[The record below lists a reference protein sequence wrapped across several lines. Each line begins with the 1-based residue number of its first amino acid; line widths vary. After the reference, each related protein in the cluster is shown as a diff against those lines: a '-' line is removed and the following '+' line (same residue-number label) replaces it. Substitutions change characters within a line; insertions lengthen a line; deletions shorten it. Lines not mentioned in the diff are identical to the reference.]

1 MFEFNPYA
9 TLWYNGALNLD
20 IDIDMIPLTVVM
32 TPLMLNTLQ
41 QCQQWS
47 ADTITNFLTEMDEDE
62 YIKPF
67 NIKTSSNIRYIPID
81 KVGDFLHKVLDKARL
96 PNEFIHPV
104 ELHFRSLLYAWNRYT
119 NPKTFLDFNLDGFK
133 NCTAMQ
139 QYEILVSSF
148 EYIDDEEY
156 PRIDLDKFIPLALK
170 NVRAFSRIVSADNK
184 LRILTQNDMEKI
196 KTLRGK
202 VDPSFAILNSDSE
215 IQDIFMPIILGKVT
229 NPTVEFT
236 HRLWSIMLPD
246 TEVIRI
252 RIRNETY
259 VVDQHKNLA
268 TVPDLSDIPL
278 LERPAE
284 HNELHH
290 YITLDDFH
298 RLCQRIHFDSY
309 SYILYDAQRDFK
321 RKIKQEIDVSN

>member
-1 MFEFNPYA
+1 MNNMFEFNPYA
-9 TLWYNGALNLD
+9 TLWYNGVLNL
-20 IDIDMIPLTVVM
+20 DIDMIPLTVVM
-32 TPLMLNTLQ
+32 TPLMSNTLQ

-47 ADTITNFLTEMDEDE
+47 ADTIINFLAETDEDE

-67 NIKTSSNIRYIPID
+67 NIKTSSNVRYIPLD
-81 KVGDFLHKVLDKARL
+81 KVGDFLHKLLDKERL

-104 ELHFRSLLYAWNRYT
+104 ELHFRSFLYAWNRYT
-119 NPKTFLDFNLDGFK
+119 NPETFLDFNLDGFK

-139 QYEILVSSF
+139 QYEILVSSLA
-148 EYIDDEEY
+148 YIGDEEY
-156 PRIDLDKFIPLALK
+156 PRIDLDRFIPLALK

-184 LRILTQNDMEKI
+184 LHILTQKDMEKI

-202 VDPSFAILNSDSE
+202 VDPSFVILNSDSE

-278 LERPAE
+278 LERL
-284 HNELHH
+284 LHY

-298 RLCQRIHFDSY
+298 RLCRRIHFDSY

-321 RKIKQEIDVSN
+321 RKIKQKSNNN

>member
-1 MFEFNPYA
+1 MNNMFEFNPYA
-9 TLWYNGALNLD
+9 TLWYNGVLNL
-20 IDIDMIPLTVVM
+20 DIDMIPLTVVM
-32 TPLMLNTLQ
+32 TPLMSNKLQ
-41 QCQQWS
+41 WPTN
-47 ADTITNFLTEMDEDE
+47 TITKFLAEMDEDE

-67 NIKTSSNIRYIPID
+67 NIKTSSNVRYIPLD
-81 KVGDFLHKVLDKARL
+81 NVSDFLHKVLDKERL
-96 PNEFIHPV
+96 PNEFIHPI
-104 ELHFRSLLYAWNRYT
+104 ELHFRSFLYAWKRYT
-119 NPKTFLDFNLDGFK
+119 NHIDNNDPKTFLDFNLDGFE

-139 QYEILVSSF
+139 NYEILVSSLA
-148 EYIDDEEY
+148 YIGDEEY

-184 LRILTQNDMEKI
+184 LHILTQKDMEKI

-215 IQDIFMPIILGKVT
+215 IQDIFMPIILGKIT

-236 HRLWSIMLPD
+236 HHLWSIMLPD
-246 TEVIRI
+246 TEVTRI

-278 LERPAE
+278 LERSI
-284 HNELHH
+284 HHYIHH

-298 RLCQRIHFDSY
+298 SLCRRIHFDSY

-321 RKIKQEIDVSN
+321 RKIKQRN

>member
-9 TLWYNGALNLD
+9 TLWYNGVLNL
-20 IDIDMIPLTVVM
+20 DIDMIPLTVVM
-32 TPLMLNTLQ
+32 TPLMSNKLQ
-41 QCQQWS
+41 WPTN
-47 ADTITNFLTEMDEDE
+47 TITKFLAEMDEDE

-67 NIKTSSNIRYIPID
+67 NIKTSSNVRYIPLD
-81 KVGDFLHKVLDKARL
+81 NVSDFLHKVLDKERL

-104 ELHFRSLLYAWNRYT
+104 ELHFRSLLYAWKRYT
-119 NPKTFLDFNLDGFK
+119 NHIDNNDPKTFLDFNLDGFE

-139 QYEILVSSF
+139 NYEILVSSLA
-148 EYIDDEEY
+148 YIDDEEY

-184 LRILTQNDMEKI
+184 LHILTQNDMEKI

-268 TVPDLSDIPL
+268 TVPDLSDIPI
-278 LERPAE
+278 LERSI
-284 HNELHH
+284 HH

-298 RLCQRIHFDSY
+298 SLCRRIHFDSY
-309 SYILYDAQRDFK
+309 SHILYNAQRNFK
-321 RKIKQEIDVSN
+321 RKIKQRN